1 MNQAIRANE
10 IRVIGAD
17 GEQLGVM
24 SVFAGRELADA
35 AGMDLIEIASEA
47 KPPVCK
53 IIEYSKFKYEQD
65 QRERDRRKNHI
76 EVKEMKFGVRI
87 GSGDVDVKCRKIIEF
102 LTDGDRVKVVVQM
115 KGRENTHPELADALM
130 QRIISNVEAVGK
142 VEGKVSRDGNRFNAQ
157 LIPKTTQ
164 R

>member
-1 MNQAIRANE
+1 MNQAIRAKE
-10 IRVIGAD
+10 IRVIGSD
-17 GEQLGVM
+17 GAQLGVM

-47 KPPVCK
+47 NPPVCK

-65 QRERDRRKNHI
+65 QRERDRRKNHV

-87 GSGDVDVKCRKIIEF
+87 GSGDVEVKCRKICEF
-102 LTDGDRVKVVVQM
+102 LTDGDRVKIVVQM

-130 QRIISNVEAVGK
+130 NRILAAVETVGK
-142 VEGKVSRDGNRFNAQ
+142 VEGKVSKDGNRLNAQ
-157 LIPKTTQ
+157 LVPKTPQ
-164 R
+164 K